1 MKVLMEPIQVCAI
14 WDTDGNIRPLAFCM
28 EEEDKKIKISVE
40 TVCSWSEEKIVGH
53 LMMNFF
59 CNVIWNGQRRMVS
72 LRYDLN
78 KHRWYLYK
86 A

>member
-1 MKVLMEPIQVCAI
+1 
-14 WDTDGNIRPLAFCM
+14 
-28 EEEDKKIKISVE
+28 
-40 TVCSWSEEKIVGH
+40 
-53 LMMNFF
+53 MMNFFF

-86 A
+86 SMNYFLGKDKKAPCLIMGKRLQ